1 MSFTNLDLSNIKH
14 HRVDNE
20 HTLCFC
26 NLSIGT
32 DDSNLFEV
40 EGNIKN
46 NIHIITTDPG
56 SDFKIKNLMINSP
69 LINKYSVTVYD
80 YSSNVINKYLSG
92 RTNNTHGSIENKLP
106 KIKFLSQIIIPNV
119 DKDDKIYII
128 LNSYSGIEELLLNSS
143 KLSLIN
149 KDLNKFK
156 IDNIKNN
163 SNLDFNQIQFV
174 ITDILNDKITNIYYV
189 NENLDV
195 KISEIFSNAIISNS
209 TESALIELLM
219 GKCIQS
225 CDEVSQ
231 GLINID
237 SEKDDKY
244 FDILNVLC
252 DKSKN
257 VTMTARRNGILQV
270 NSQKNN
276 QEIKFVLILKNSDK
290 DFTNVI
296 FKYFEK
302 EYISEECNDNSED
315 FIFECKELVDN
326 FNFLNLLSQ
335 LNSNIGNEILIEN
348 SVKVINY
355 LLFDKLSESSILSST
370 NLTDLEDKYLY
381 TIDENKELSFINYI
395 DMIKKFNYNFKTK
408 IKNKLMNF
416 LNFNKKNGMM
426 LIQTPEPLNRHV
438 SAANF

>member
-1 MSFTNLDLSNIKH
+1 
-14 HRVDNE
+14 
-20 HTLCFC
+20 
-26 NLSIGT
+26 
-32 DDSNLFEV
+32 
-40 EGNIKN
+40 
-46 NIHIITTDPG
+46 
-56 SDFKIKNLMINSP
+56 
-69 LINKYSVTVYD
+69 
-80 YSSNVINKYLSG
+80 
-92 RTNNTHGSIENKLP
+92 
-106 KIKFLSQIIIPNV
+106 
-119 DKDDKIYII
+119 
-128 LNSYSGIEELLLNSS
+128 
-143 KLSLIN
+143 
-149 KDLNKFK
+149 
-156 IDNIKNN
+156 
-163 SNLDFNQIQFV
+163 
-174 ITDILNDKITNIYYV
+174 
-189 NENLDV
+189 
-195 KISEIFSNAIISNS
+195 
-209 TESALIELLM
+209 M

-252 DKSKN
+252 DKSKK

-381 TIDENKELSFINYI
+381 TIDENKELSFVNYI

>member
-1 MSFTNLDLSNIKH
+1 MSFTNLNFSNIKH

-20 HTLCFC
+20 HTLCFG

-40 EGNIKN
+40 EGTIKN
-46 NIHIITTDPG
+46 NIHIITTEPG
-56 SDFKIKNLMINSP
+56 SDIKIKNLMRNSP

-92 RTNNTHGSIENKLP
+92 RIDNTHGSIENKLP

-119 DKDDKIYII
+119 NKDDKIYVI
-128 LNSYSGIEELLLNSS
+128 LNSYSGMEELLLNSS
-143 KLSLIN
+143 KLYLIN

-156 IDNIKNN
+156 SDNLEL
-163 SNLDFNQIQFV
+163 SPNLDFNQIQFV
-174 ITDILNDKITNIYYV
+174 ITDILNNKIMNIYGIK
-189 NENLDV
+189 EDLDI
-195 KISEIFSNAIISNS
+195 KMSDTFSNAIISDS

-219 GKCIQS
+219 GKRIQF
-225 CDEVSQ
+225 CNEVSQ
-231 GLINID
+231 GLINVD
-237 SEKDDKY
+237 SENGNKY

-252 DKSKN
+252 DKSKK

-276 QEIKFVLILKNSDK
+276 QEIKFVLILKNPDK
-290 DFTNVI
+290 NFANVI
-296 FKYFEK
+296 FKYFGK
-302 EYISEECNDNSED
+302 EYVSEELNDNSKD
-315 FIFECKELVDN
+315 FTSECKDLIDN

-335 LNSNIGNEILIEN
+335 LDSNICNEILIKN

-355 LLFDKLSESSILSST
+355 LLFDKLSESSIVSSSSFIT
-370 NLTDLEDKYLY
+370 LD
-381 TIDENKELSFINYI
+381 TIDENKELSFVNYI
-395 DMIKKFNYNFKTK
+395 DMIKKFNYDFKTK

-426 LIQTPEPLNRHV
+426 LLQTPEPLNRHV